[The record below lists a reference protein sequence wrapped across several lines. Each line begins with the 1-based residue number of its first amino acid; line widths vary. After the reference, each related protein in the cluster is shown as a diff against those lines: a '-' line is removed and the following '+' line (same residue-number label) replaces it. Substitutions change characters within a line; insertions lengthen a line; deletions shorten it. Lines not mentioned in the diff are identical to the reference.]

1 MSEAKAKEL
10 IDKADKKLKS
20 WLSFGGN
27 KYEDAEELYTKAAN
41 QLKVAKQWDA
51 AGAAFEK
58 SAQCHVKL
66 QSPHDAASSYQDAA
80 LCYKKTNTQQA
91 VMLYKEVVSI
101 HIDLGRFTTAAKVQK
116 EIGEL
121 YEAEG
126 DNEKASEA
134 YQTAADY
141 YQAEENNSTAN
152 QMLLKVAG
160 IAATIKDFKRAVEI
174 YDMVA
179 IASLESNLLKFSVK
193 DYLLRS
199 GLCRLATGEIGAVVN
214 ALERYEGMDATFAGS
229 REGKLLRDLTTAFE
243 ALDEEAFTE
252 KVREFDEISRLDAQK
267 TSLLLEIKNQIKAQQ
282 EDIT

>member
-1 MSEAKAKEL
+1 MDVSLAL
-10 IDKADKKLKS
+10 GS
-20 WLSFGGN
+20 SFGVCACVRV
-27 KYEDAEELYTKAAN
+27 Y
-41 QLKVAKQWDA
+41 
-51 AGAAFEK
+51 
-58 SAQCHVKL
+58 AQ
-66 QSPHDAASSYQDAA
+66 
-80 LCYKKTNTQQA
+80 
-91 VMLYKEVVSI
+91 
-101 HIDLGRFTTAAKVQK
+101 
-116 EIGEL
+116 
-121 YEAEG
+121 
-126 DNEKASEA
+126 
-134 YQTAADY
+134 
-141 YQAEENNSTAN
+141 
-152 QMLLKVAG
+152 LLKVAG

-267 TSLLLEIKNQIKAQQ
+267 TSLLLEVKNKIKASQ